1 MSEDIGIDLGTATVI
16 IYINGKGI
24 VLKEPS
30 VIAIEKKTN
39 KVLAVG
45 DKAKRMLGRAPK
57 DIEIIEPLSE
67 GVISN
72 FTATTRMLKQFMKK
86 VNTSKFGS
94 TRIMI
99 CVPSQT
105 TEVEKRAVLDTA
117 VQLERAKKVYLI
129 EEPVAAAIGAGI
141 DISKPCGNLVID
153 IGGGTTDIAVISIS
167 GAVVSTST
175 RTAGNQFDEAIM
187 KYVKKRYNLL
197 IGKLTAEILKEKI
210 GTVYPMEEEL
220 TEPVRGKNISTGLPM
235 EVNITSKELL
245 QVLFPEALKIVDAV
259 KSTMEKAP
267 PELIEDISERGIYV
281 TGGGSQIKGMA
292 KLIEDSTGIKTI
304 LADEP
309 ASCVAIGTGKALDN
323 LNLLSSKARR

>member
-117 VQLERAKKVYLI
+117 VQLESAKKVYLI

-323 LNLLSSKARR
+323 LDSMDRSSRR

>member
-16 IYINGKGI
+16 IYIKGKGI

-30 VIAIEKKTN
+30 VIAIEKTTN
-39 KVLAVG
+39 KVIAVG
-45 DKAKRMLGRAPK
+45 DKAKKMLGRAPK

-72 FTATTRMLKQFMKK
+72 FTATTKMLKQFMKK
-86 VNTSKFGS
+86 VNTSKLRS

-99 CVPSQT
+99 CIPSQI
-105 TEVEKRAVLDTA
+105 TEVEKRAVLDVIT
-117 VQLERAKKVYLI
+117 QSENAKKIYLI

-175 RTAGNQFDEAIM
+175 KTAGNQFDQAII
-187 KYVKKRYNLL
+187 KYVKKRHNML
-197 IGKLTAEILKEKI
+197 IGKLTAESLKEKI

-220 TEPVRGKNISTGLPM
+220 SETIRGKNTSTGLPM
-235 EVNITSKELL
+235 EVEITSKELL
-245 QVLFPEALKIVDAV
+245 QVLFPEALKIIDAV

-267 PELIEDISERGIYV
+267 PELIEDISEKGIYV
-281 TGGGSQIKGMA
+281 TGGGSQIRGMA
-292 KLIEDSTGIKTI
+292 KLIEDSTGIKTAI
-304 LADEP
+304 VNEP
-309 ASCVAIGTGKALDN
+309 TSCVAIGTGKALDN
-323 LNLLSSKARR
+323 LNLMTTRVKR

>member
-16 IYINGKGI
+16 IYIKGKGI

-30 VIAIEKKTN
+30 VIAIEKTTN
-39 KVLAVG
+39 KVIAVG
-45 DKAKRMLGRAPK
+45 DKAKKMLGRAPK

-72 FTATTRMLKQFMKK
+72 FTATTKMLKQFMKK
-86 VNTSKFGS
+86 VNTSKLRA

-99 CVPSQT
+99 CIPSQI
-105 TEVEKRAVLDTA
+105 TEVEKRAVLDVIT
-117 VQLERAKKVYLI
+117 QSENAKKIYLI

-175 RTAGNQFDEAIM
+175 KTAGNQFDQAII
-187 KYVKKRYNLL
+187 KYVKKRHNML
-197 IGKLTAEILKEKI
+197 IGKLTAESLKEKI

-220 TEPVRGKNISTGLPM
+220 SETIRGKNTSTGLPM
-235 EVNITSKELL
+235 EVEITSKELL
-245 QVLFPEALKIVDAV
+245 QVLFPEALKIIDAV

-267 PELIEDISERGIYV
+267 PELIEDISEKGIYV
-281 TGGGSQIKGMA
+281 TGGGSQIRGMA
-292 KLIEDSTGIKTI
+292 KLIEDSTGIKTAI
-304 LADEP
+304 VNEP
-309 ASCVAIGTGKALDN
+309 TSCVAIGTGKALDN
-323 LNLLSSKARR
+323 LNLMTTRVKR